1 MDTGRIALAL
11 SGAAAIALV
20 GAFAANLIGPSAA
33 PATAALPAISADQ
46 LISSIGQASPTALAG
61 TVQLDFRLG
70 LPGTAGAEDNPRT
83 ARVWADGW
91 GRQRI
96 SLPYPDGERT
106 VVDDGA
112 TVWVWN
118 SITRSVTT
126 APAPT
131 SSLTLSTVT
140 ALPAMTGMPS
150 GPRQHG
156 ASRGGQLMTDP
167 VQAASAVLSMLRP
180 DSIVRLDPDATVAHR
195 AAYQLVLDPVPTE
208 RTMLREVRI
217 AVDGQTRQPLEVSV
231 LANGS
236 AEPALRIG
244 FTQVSFGGQDP
255 ALFEFTPPRGVQVG
269 PRAAPPAQSGVADP
283 AGAPPG
289 LVNAARPSG
298 LDAAPSWAGQVDSS
312 VIGVGWDTVLVRQMH
327 PTRRPDCA
335 AAAPSAT
342 GAANEGP
349 PGPSPAVGTVLAGA
363 SRPISGP
370 WGHGQLV
377 SSSIGNVV
385 ITSDGR
391 MATGAVPAQVLIEA
405 LTQ

>member
-20 GAFAANLIGPSAA
+20 GAFASNLIGAPSAT
-33 PATAALPAISADQ
+33 PAAAALPVVSADQ
-46 LISSIGQASPTALAG
+46 LISSIRQASPSALAG

-106 VVDDGA
+106 VVDDGT

-118 SITRSVTT
+118 SITRSVST

-167 VQAASAVLSMLRP
+167 VEAASAVLSMLRP
-180 DSIVRLDPDATVAHR
+180 DSIVRLDPTETVAHR

-208 RTMLREVRI
+208 RTLLREVRV

-231 LANGS
+231 MANGS

-244 FTQVSFGGQDP
+244 FTQVSFGPQDP
-255 ALFEFTPPRGVQVG
+255 ALFEFTPTHGVQVR
-269 PRAAPPAQSGVADP
+269 PTAAAEP

-289 LVNAARPSG
+289 LVNAARPNG
-298 LDAAPSWAGQVDSS
+298 LDAAPSWGVGVDSA
-312 VIGVGWDTVLVRQMH
+312 VIGQGWDTVLVRQMH
-327 PTRRPDCA
+327 PATRPPCATASSA
-335 AAAPSAT
+335 AATTP
-342 GAANEGP
+342 GP
-349 PGPSPAVGTVLAGA
+349 PGQRPDGGTVLTGA

-370 WGHGQLV
+370 WGHGQLL
-377 SSSIGNVV
+377 SSAIGNVV

-391 MATGAVPAQVLIEA
+391 MATGAVPSQVLIEA
-405 LTQ
+405 LTR

>member
-46 LISSIGQASPTALAG
+46 LISSIRQASPTALAG

-91 GRQRI
+91 DRQRI

-156 ASRGGQLMTDP
+156 ASRGGQLMTNP

-208 RTMLREVRI
+208 RTLLREVRV

-244 FTQVSFGGQDP
+244 FTQVSFGPQDP
-255 ALFEFTPPRGVQVG
+255 ALFEFTPPRGVQVR
-269 PRAAPPAQSGVADP
+269 PAAAPPARGGAADP

-289 LVNAARPSG
+289 LVNAA
-298 LDAAPSWAGQVDSS
+298 PSWGGQVDSA

-327 PTRRPDCA
+327 PTGRPHCA

-342 GAANEGP
+342 GVASEGP
-349 PGPSPAVGTVLAGA
+349 PEQPPAVGTVLAGA

>member
-20 GAFAANLIGPSAA
+20 GAFASNLIGAAAA
-33 PATAALPAISADQ
+33 PAAAALPVISADQ
-46 LISSIGQASPTALAG
+46 LISSIRQASPAALAG

-70 LPGTAGAEDNPRT
+70 LPGTAGAQDDPRT

-106 VVDDGA
+106 VVDDGT

-156 ASRGGQLMTDP
+156 ASQGGQLMTDP
-167 VQAASAVLSMLRP
+167 VEAASAVLSMLRP
-180 DSIVRLDPDATVAHR
+180 DSSVRLDATETVAHR

-208 RTMLREVRI
+208 RTLLREVRV

-231 LANGS
+231 MANGS

-244 FTQVSFGGQDP
+244 FTQISFGPQDP
-255 ALFEFTPPRGVQVG
+255 ALFEFTPGHGVQVRPTAIPG
-269 PRAAPPAQSGVADP
+269 P

-289 LVNAARPSG
+289 LVNAARPG
-298 LDAAPSWAGQVDSS
+298 GRYAAPSWGVGVDSA
-312 VIGVGWDTVLVRQMH
+312 VIGQGWDTVLVRQM
-327 PTRRPDCA
+327 RPAGRPPCVAGSSA
-335 AAAPSAT
+335 AAT
-342 GAANEGP
+342 TVGP
-349 PGPSPAVGTVLAGA
+349 PGQRPDGGTVLTGA
-363 SRPISGP
+363 SQPISGP
-370 WGHGQLV
+370 WGHGQLL
-377 SSSIGNVV
+377 SSAIGNVV

-391 MATGAVPAQVLIEA
+391 MATGAVPSQVLIEA
-405 LTQ
+405 LTR

>member
-20 GAFAANLIGPSAA
+20 GAFASNLLDTSTA
-33 PATAALPAISADQ
+33 PAATGLPVISADQ
-46 LISSIGQASPTALAG
+46 LISSIRQASPTALAG

-83 ARVWADGW
+83 ARVWADSW

-96 SLPYPDGERT
+96 SLPYPDGEHT
-106 VVDDGA
+106 VVDDGT

-118 SITRSVTT
+118 SITRSVIT

-131 SSLTLSTVT
+131 TSLTLSTVT

-156 ASRGGQLMTDP
+156 ASRGGQLMTNP
-167 VQAASAVLSMLRP
+167 VEAARAVLSMLRP
-180 DSIVRLDPDATVAHR
+180 DSIVRLDPTETVAHR

-208 RTMLREVRI
+208 RTLLREVRV
-217 AVDGQTRQPLEVSV
+217 AVDAQTRQPLEVSV

-244 FTQVSFGGQDP
+244 FTQVNFGPQSP
-255 ALFEFTPPRGVQVG
+255 ELFQFTPPRGVQVR
-269 PRAAPPAQSGVADP
+269 PSATPADP

-298 LDAAPSWAGQVDSS
+298 VEAASAWEVDSA
-312 VIGVGWDTVLVRQMH
+312 VIGKGWDTVLVRQMQPAGRH
-327 PTRRPDCA
+327 PCA
-335 AAAPSAT
+335 ATASSTT
-342 GAANEGP
+342 GTASVGP
-349 PGPSPAVGTVLAGA
+349 AGQRTDGDTTLAGT
-363 SRPISGP
+363 SQPISGP

-377 SSSIGNVV
+377 SSAIGNVV

-391 MATGAVPAQVLIEA
+391 MATGAVPSQVLTEA
-405 LTQ
+405 LTR